1 MNLYRCMIKLRQD
14 AKALAFAACEAWLSR
29 LQSRGMISGWRL
41 LRRKMGLASGPHTD
55 FLLEIELEDLAQ
67 LEQAFSVLSLATA
80 EDERRYG
87 LLHQMTGRVEIGLY
101 RPYPDPSQRERVA
114 LV

>member
-1 MNLYRCMIKLRQD
+1 MAVPPPVPRDDQRLAPSPPQDGPRLR
-14 AKALAFAACEAWLSR
+14 
-29 LQSRGMISGWRL
+29 
-41 LRRKMGLASGPHTD
+41 PHTD